1 MIEYENLNNL
11 NQSLFNEYKV
21 AFNEVLESG
30 WYVLGTKV
38 KEFEKQFASYCS
50 ATHCVGV
57 ANGLDAL
64 NLSLRAFSFE
74 KGSEVLVPSNT
85 YIATI
90 LSIVENGLQ
99 PILVEPNIDT
109 YNIDPTLLEQAI
121 TPKTRAIMVVHLYG
135 KVCDMDPIL
144 AIAKK
149 HGLKVIED
157 CAQSHGAK
165 YKGKL

>member
-11 NQSLFNEYKV
+11 NKPLFEEYKT

-38 KEFEKQFASYCS
+38 KSLKNNSQVIV
-50 ATHCVGV
+50 TLQHCVGV

-64 NLSLRAFSFE
+64 NLSLRAFGFE

-90 LSIVENGLQ
+90 LSIVDNGLQ
-99 PILVEPNIDT
+99 PILVEPNIEHL
-109 YNIDPTLLEQAI
+109 IILTLFIRKAI
-121 TPKTRAIMVVHLYG
+121 SSKN
-135 KVCDMDPIL
+135 
-144 AIAKK
+144 
-149 HGLKVIED
+149 
-157 CAQSHGAK
+157 
-165 YKGKL
+165 